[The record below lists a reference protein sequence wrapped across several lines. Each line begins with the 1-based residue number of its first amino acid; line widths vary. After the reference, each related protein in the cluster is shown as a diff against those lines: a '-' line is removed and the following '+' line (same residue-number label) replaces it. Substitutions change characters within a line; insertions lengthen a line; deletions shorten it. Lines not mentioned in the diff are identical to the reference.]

1 MHNSASATA
10 KRMGNTEKIV
20 LNTYNEIA
28 TKKDAEIYW
37 AIEPDK
43 KFSAAIDEAKNQLP
57 FVSTL
62 KVEDIPGALKQ
73 YEQFLE
79 AGNLDLARQVHH
91 ELVHWRHPETGESAL
106 DFFNW
111 HPSNTEVTTTKH
123 DIKYKL
129 SK

>member
-1 MHNSASATA
+1 M
-10 KRMGNTEKIV
+10 

-43 KFSAAIDEAKNQLP
+43 KFNAAIAEAKNQLP

-62 KVEDIPGALKQ
+62 KTEDIPGALKQ

-79 AGNLDLARQVHH
+79 AGKLDLAGLVQH
-91 ELVHWRHPETGESAL
+91 ELVHWRHPETGESAF

-111 HPSNTEVTTTKH
+111 HPSNTEVTTTK
-123 DIKYKL
+123 DGTQYKL
-129 SK
+129 RK